1 MTWFDYIVIS
11 VTVLSIAIGWWR
23 GMSYE
28 VLSLV
33 GWVAAYLVARTF
45 VTTAVNWV
53 PAAVTA
59 DWSRSTLAYA
69 GLFIVTLFVCAVL
82 SWFISKLIK
91 FSGLGIL
98 DGLLGAGFGLLR
110 GVFIVLVLVWLG
122 GMTDMPK
129 KPFWREALLSAP
141 LQKLALFAI
150 DVLPNDVA
158 KKISY

>member
-1 MTWFDYIVIS
+1 MTWFDYIVIGVS
-11 VTVLSIAIGWWR
+11 LLSIAIGWWR

-28 VLSLV
+28 ILSLV
-33 GWVAAYLVARTF
+33 GWVVAYWVARTF
-45 VTTAVNWV
+45 VTQAVAWV
-53 PAAVTA
+53 PAAVSA
-59 DWSRSTLAYA
+59 DWARSTLAYA

-82 SWFISKLIK
+82 GWFSSKLIK
-91 FSGLGIL
+91 FSGLGLL
-98 DGLLGAGFGLLR
+98 DGLLGAGFGLLS

-122 GMTDMPK
+122 GMTDIPK

-150 DVLPNDVA
+150 DVLPDDVA

>member
-1 MTWFDYIVIS
+1 MTWFDYIVIG

-33 GWVAAYLVARTF
+33 GWVAAYLVARSF
-45 VTTAVNWV
+45 EKQAVSWV
-53 PAAVTA
+53 PAAITA
-59 DWSRSTLAYA
+59 DWARSALAYA
-69 GLFIVTLFVCAVL
+69 GLFIVTLFICAVL
-82 SWFISKLIK
+82 GWFLSKLIK

-122 GMTDMPK
+122 GMTDIPK

-150 DVLPNDVA
+150 DVLPDDVA